1 MVSLLVSI
9 TLKPL
14 PCMGFL
20 LVILVVKFLKK
31 LIKEEM
37 IELVSKHRYF
47 SIYKVINYEKF
58 NHQNG

>member
-20 LVILVVKFLKK
+20 LVILVVKFF
-31 LIKEEM
+31 
-37 IELVSKHRYF
+37 V
-47 SIYKVINYEKF
+47 IYNFVDIQGKGFKVMLTSRLTIC
-58 NHQNG
+58 

>member
-20 LVILVVKFLKK
+20 LVILVVRRNDRASFKTQILFDLQSYK
-31 LIKEEM
+31 LRKI
-37 IELVSKHRYF
+37 
-47 SIYKVINYEKF
+47 
-58 NHQNG
+58 